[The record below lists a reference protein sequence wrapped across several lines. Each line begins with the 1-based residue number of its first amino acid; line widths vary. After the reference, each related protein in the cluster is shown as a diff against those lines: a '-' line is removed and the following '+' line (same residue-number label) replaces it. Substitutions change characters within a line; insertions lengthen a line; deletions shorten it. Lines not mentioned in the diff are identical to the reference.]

1 MQWNN
6 GVVVRHN
13 ISYGKMPVM
22 VKVQFKLTM
31 FDRSENK
38 LPQAYGSIRI
48 LFECRVDRVDL
59 VIYLYVCQ

>member
-31 FDRSENK
+31 FDRSEN
-38 LPQAYGSIRI
+38 IRI